1 MSWNY
6 YLYMRDSL
14 DDILIIIG
22 TKNRKNNPV
31 EHISD
36 SLFKDLNKILIYTT
50 HILLQNIID
59 ILIHI

>member
-6 YLYMRDSL
+6 YLYMKDSL